1 MINGNRLKE
10 LRKNKNITQEELGN
24 IIGVTKASIC
34 CYERGT
40 RTPTLENL
48 IDLMEFF
55 GVNADY
61 LIGSDEVISIK
72 SEKDVHT
79 IMTKEEVK
87 FIKLLRKDKYLSE
100 VLLEDPLRGI
110 ELLDKK
116 IK

>member
-1 MINGNRLKE
+1 MINGSRLKE
-10 LRKNKNITQEELGN
+10 LRKNRGLTQEELGN
-24 IIGVTKASIC
+24 TIGVTKASIC
-34 CYERGT
+34 CYEKGT

-55 GVNADY
+55 GVNSNY
-61 LIGSDEVISIK
+61 LIGSDEVISVK
-72 SEKDVHT
+72 SEKDAYV

-100 VLLEDPLRGI
+100 VLLDDPLRGV